1 MRTASRLASVALVGV
16 SLMIGA
22 AIAQTGAKKQYDM
35 NNPDDVIKM
44 DRKMASSLKDG
55 EEHTYYW
62 EGNVYSRV
70 PGEKDR
76 LLFKYWGMNI
86 RASKG
91 FQDKDKGEGWR
102 HVSREICIYLDP
114 VTGKPIDKWKNPWTG
129 EEVDV
134 LHIANDPVNSRG
146 VSWAKGERGP
156 AKFRGQI
163 LEDKVIITNE
173 WPLFYSNPLAG
184 DYQDYI
190 GGTYQAI
197 EIFMFQVDRDELFD
211 ATKPAAYPTVA
222 WTRVSKW
229 LPWMKMNDRVG
240 NVIFSGNGKKLKGG
254 YNAMPEGIK
263 KVIAERFP
271 EYQKA
276 PPTDDTRPNE
286 TSWTVFKKKVP
297 PQKAAGH

>member
-1 MRTASRLASVALVGV
+1 M
-16 SLMIGA
+16 
-22 AIAQTGAKKQYDM
+22 
-35 NNPDDVIKM
+35 
-44 DRKMASSLKDG
+44 
-55 EEHTYYW
+55 
-62 EGNVYSRV
+62 
-70 PGEKDR
+70 
-76 LLFKYWGMNI
+76 
-86 RASKG
+86 
-91 FQDKDKGEGWR
+91 
-102 HVSREICIYLDP
+102 
-114 VTGKPIDKWKNPWTG
+114 
-129 EEVDV
+129 
-134 LHIANDPVNSRG
+134 
-146 VSWAKGERGP
+146 
-156 AKFRGQI
+156 
-163 LEDKVIITNE
+163 EDKVIQTNE

-197 EIFMFQVDRDELFD
+197 EIFMFQADRDELFD
-211 ATKPAAYPTVA
+211 PTKTAAYPTVA